1 MRMARHFLL
10 TLHVVTASLWI
21 GASFAFVMVP
31 TPSSTGMRRLHPA
44 AAATA
49 ALMPRLM
56 FARKEQEESF
66 LLQEFKTHTG
76 EVVNPYAVLKISR
89 SAEIA
94 EIKASY
100 RALSRRYHPDVMRHK
115 DILPG
120 SCNNMEEVRD
130 EWERIKLSYEILK
143 DKQTRKRFDR
153 HEMIADPNAA
163 IQRAAWNAMG
173 QGIQGMTK
181 GIFSIGAFAVEK
193 LTSSKNDK
201 DEMMN
206 GKQEPEESS

>member
-1 MRMARHFLL
+1 
-10 TLHVVTASLWI
+10 
-21 GASFAFVMVP
+21 
-31 TPSSTGMRRLHPA
+31 
-44 AAATA
+44 
-49 ALMPRLM
+49 M

-89 SAEIA
+89 SADIA

-120 SCNNMEEVRD
+120 RCNNMEEVRD

-181 GIFSIGAFAVEK
+181 GIFNIGAFAVEK
-193 LTSSKNDK
+193 LTTSKNKK

-206 GKQEPEESS
+206 GKQQEPEESS

>member
-1 MRMARHFLL
+1 MARHFLL
-10 TLHVVTASLWI
+10 ALVTASLLWI
-21 GASFAFVMVP
+21 GASFGFVVVP
-31 TPSSTGMRRLHPA
+31 TPSSITGRRHPA
-44 AAATA
+44 A
-49 ALMPRLM
+49 LMRMPRLM

-89 SAEIA
+89 SADIA

-181 GIFSIGAFAVEK
+181 GILNIGAFAVEK
-193 LTSSKNDK
+193 LATSKNKK

-206 GKQEPEESS
+206 GKQQEPEESS